1 MENISNYSWPYHF
14 MTKTDQTIL
23 TNVDKPNQFKLVQTD
38 QFWQKTDLI
47 LTKIDLIL
55 TIDGSGQVVR
65 ISGGQKILILQN
77 QYKNSCS
84 FGAPGHLRSVASE
97 YSTQKFYFPKKT
109 NPLEDFG
116 KELRLKWCIS
126 GCTFFFNI

>member
-14 MTKTDQTIL
+14 MTQTDQTIL

-38 QFWQKTDLI
+38 QFWQKT
-47 LTKIDLIL
+47 DLIL

-97 YSTQKFYFPKKT
+97 YSTQKFYFPKK
-109 NPLEDFG
+109 NNHFPFG
-116 KELRLKWCIS
+116 RFWLR
-126 GCTFFFNI
+126 T